1 MIGTYEKIE
10 DAFVNKFLNDDA
22 SLKTGEIGEKVV
34 ETYHKIEN
42 GVVGA
47 YKKVENAFVDKF
59 LEKDDEK

>member
-1 MIGTYEKIE
+1 M
-10 DAFVNKFLNDDA
+10 NKFLNDDA
-22 SLKTGEIGEKVV
+22 ALKTGEIGEKVV

-47 YKKVENAFVDKF
+47 YKKVEKAFVDKF